1 MDKDKTIQK
10 AIVCLYLRKRRA
22 RRSIKRYAKAIGSR
36 DMSRFEELRLR
47 SLQAAENEAHN
58 ALESVSRVLYESNW
72 T

>member
-10 AIVCLYLRKRRA
+10 VIVCLYLRKRRA
-22 RRSIKRYAKAIGSR
+22 RRSMKRYADSIGSK
-36 DMSRFEELRLR
+36 DMSHFEQLHLR

-58 ALESVSRVLYESNW
+58 ALESVSKVLYESNW